1 MCTFQFFAISDIYF
15 ADFDRSLAVFYQ
27 KSSIIR
33 NSCLCIIF
41 VYSSVFFQ
49 SKCSIT
55 CYCISIRSYR
65 FTKCILLI
73 GLETCNFV
81 CFPCRIP
88 LINDVSIFV
97 KYLDVSSSQFFMICD
112 IYFTYFD
119 RSDRV
124 NKVISIYRCNISRN
138 CIFAYCVNDFFSC
151 CVFRKFCKLISPVA
165 ICCYFLTACFFSV
178 CEKSYCNAF
187 RTFCCLVI
195 VIPGLDSL
203 YADYLCFMSICKD
216 KSFCC
221 CSCYNCFITSR
232 YFCFSYC
239 VNNVLSIFL
248 RVKFAPCVCPVVVR
262 TQSYFFALCC
272 LTSIKLYFNVLRSDS
287 ILVIIISPCLGYGN
301 AGLSWF
307 VAVGDRCSV
316 DCCCIICNGIFCY
329 GINDFF
335 TICKFRKICEAVCP
349 VICCGYIF
357 CCYFCSVSK
366 KSYFDA
372 LRTFS
377 ILIICIIPNFL
388 TFYRSYFCFVSICD
402 YKSCLCVSADFRCV
416 TSYLTS
422 FFYSVDNVLSVF
434 LSIKT
439 SPGICPVVCSIK
451 SYFFTLCIFTCI
463 KLYFNAIRSDSI
475 LVIIINPCFCYCDAG
490 LSWCIAI
497 CDRCSVDCCCV
508 IWNCI
513 FCYGINDFFT
523 ICILRKICE
532 VICPVVCCGYIFCC
546 YFCSIS
552 KKSYFDAIRTFSIL
566 VVCIIPYLLATYRCC
581 FWCVSIDDIVFINL
595 SCVISYFNFTDC
607 IVDCCSIFVNRKIIK
622 CVLPVCCCSY
632 CLACIYSSVCKKI
645 YGNAGRT
652 FSILVV
658 IIIPGLSSGDSC
670 NFRYMF
676 IGQCCYCSVC
686 SITCQFISFWNIF
699 FCPCVLNCFAA
710 FLFIE
715 ACN

>member
-1 MCTFQFFAISDIYF
+1 MRFFCGIPFSYNIFIFIDNLNMCTFQFFAISDIYF

-65 FTKCILLI
+65 LTKCILLI

-88 LINDVSIFV
+88 LINDASIFV

-165 ICCYFLTACFFSV
+165 VCCYFLTACFFSV

-195 VIPGLDSL
+195 VIPGLGSL
-203 YADYLCFMSICKD
+203 YADCLCFMSICKD

-221 CSCYNCFITSR
+221 CSCYNCFITNR

-287 ILVIIISPCLGYGN
+287 ILVVIICPCLSYGD

-316 DCCCIICNGIFCY
+316 DCCCVICN
-329 GINDFF
+329 
-335 TICKFRKICEAVCP
+335 
-349 VICCGYIF
+349 
-357 CCYFCSVSK
+357 S
-366 KSYFDA
+366 
-372 LRTFS
+372 
-377 ILIICIIPNFL
+377 
-388 TFYRSYFCFVSICD
+388 
-402 YKSCLCVSADFRCV
+402 
-416 TSYLTS
+416 
-422 FFYSVDNVLSVF
+422 
-434 LSIKT
+434 
-439 SPGICPVVCSIK
+439 
-451 SYFFTLCIFTCI
+451 
-463 KLYFNAIRSDSI
+463 
-475 LVIIINPCFCYCDAG
+475 
-490 LSWCIAI
+490 
-497 CDRCSVDCCCV
+497 
-508 IWNCI
+508 I

-552 KKSYFDAIRTFSIL
+552 KKSYFDALRTFSIL

-658 IIIPGLSSGDSC
+658 IIIPGLRSADGS
-670 NFRYMF
+670 NFWYMF
-676 IGQCCYCSVC
+676 IGQCC
-686 SITCQFISFWNIF
+686 
-699 FCPCVLNCFAA
+699 
-710 FLFIE
+710 
-715 ACN
+715 